1 MLVTFST
8 DANADITLFGDIAI
22 NMLHMMGHSGTV
34 PSAILAEDVPAAL
47 NRLSAAIE
55 ATKTPAPAKQMDR
68 QSTSM
73 ATRARPLLELLS
85 SAAKAKTNVM
95 WS

>member
-8 DANADITLFGDIAI
+8 DVHADITLFGDIAI
-22 NMLHMMGHSGTV
+22 DMLHMMGHSGTV

-55 ATKTPAPAKQMDR
+55 ATKASTPAMETDKPVI
-68 QSTSM
+68 SM
-73 ATRARPLLELLS
+73 ANRARPLIELFS
-85 SAAKAKTNVM
+85 SAAKAKVNVM
-95 WS
+95 WK